1 MTQIGNFGNRME
13 AEVAAAKLADA
24 GIDAEVVTDTSGF
37 GGIKRTEAPTIRL
50 LVRTGDAARAVEI
63 AEIDIIPSTVPA
75 WLGSRRA
82 LWGIAAAIIGV
93 IVLTV
98 VVVLL
103 G

>member
-1 MTQIGNFGNRME
+1 MGDQLTQIGNFGNRME
-13 AEVAAAKLADA
+13 
-24 GIDAEVVTDTSGF
+24 AEVVTDTSGF
-37 GGIKRTEAPTIRL
+37 GGIKRTAAPMIRL
-50 LVRTGDAARAVEI
+50 LVRTDDAARAVEI

-93 IVLTV
+93 IVLTGV
-98 VVVLL
+98 LVVLL